1 MRFAISIPQFV
12 ADGAFDPAGLR
23 TYLAR
28 AEALG
33 FDSAWTM
40 EQVLGTM
47 PSDRDDDVR
56 GRLHRADPPGLRGV
70 RHSAAQPGPSG
81 QAPGVRWTS

>member
-23 TYLAR
+23 AYLAR

-33 FDSAWTM
+33 FDSAWTL

-47 PSDRDDDVR
+47 PTL
-56 GRLHRADPPGLRGV
+56 GRWRR
-70 RHSAAQPGPSG
+70 
-81 QAPGVRWTS
+81 

>member
-23 TYLAR
+23 AYLAR

-40 EQVLGTM
+40 E
-47 PSDRDDDVR
+47 
-56 GRLHRADPPGLRGV
+56 
-70 RHSAAQPGPSG
+70 
-81 QAPGVRWTS
+81 

>member
-12 ADGAFDPAGLR
+12 ADGGFDPAGLP

-40 EQVLGTM
+40 EQVPGTM
-47 PSDRDDDVR
+47 P
-56 GRLHRADPPGLRGV
+56 P
-70 RHSAAQPGPSG
+70 
-81 QAPGVRWTS
+81 

>member
-1 MRFAISIPQFV
+1 MPGTLRFAISIPQFV

-33 FDSAWTM
+33 FDSAWTL

-47 PSDRDDDVR
+47 PVL
-56 GRLHRADPPGLRGV
+56 GPIETMTY
-70 RHSAAQPGPSG
+70 AAACTERTCAWAASC
-81 QAPGVRWTS
+81 S